1 MDYIERLQEL
11 SNQGGG
17 IISTKKAEA
26 FGISRAML
34 SKLCQQGRIRRIAR
48 GQYSMEDE
56 LPDEL
61 CSLCLRTGKLI
72 FSHESALF
80 LHGISDR
87 TPFVHSFTVPTGYIP
102 SSSLREE
109 CSVHYVQP
117 DFFTLG
123 RETVQTPYGNIVPC
137 YNLERTM
144 CDIIRSRNRMGT
156 ETFLSALKQYACIP
170 DKNLNR
176 LNQYAKE
183 MKISG
188 LVRRYMEVL
197 L

>member
-1 MDYIERLQEL
+1 MDYIQVLREL

-17 IISTKKAEA
+17 IISTKAAEA
-26 FGISRAML
+26 SGISRVML
-34 SKLCQQGRIRRIAR
+34 TKLCQRGRIRRIAR
-48 GQYSMEDE
+48 GQYSLEDE

-61 CSLCLRTGKLI
+61 RSLCLRTEKLI

-87 TPFVHSFTVPTGYIP
+87 TPFVHSITVPAGYIP

-109 CSVHYVQP
+109 CEVHYIQP

-123 RETVQTPYGNIVPC
+123 RETMQTPYGNIVPC
-137 YNLERTM
+137 YNLERTI
-144 CDIIRSRNRMGT
+144 CDIIRSRNKMGT
-156 ETFLSALKQYACIP
+156 ETFLTALKNYAANP
-170 DKNLNR
+170 KKDLNR
-176 LNQYAKE
+176 LNQYAKR
-183 MKISG
+183 MHLSN
-188 LVRRYMEVL
+188 LVRRYLEVL